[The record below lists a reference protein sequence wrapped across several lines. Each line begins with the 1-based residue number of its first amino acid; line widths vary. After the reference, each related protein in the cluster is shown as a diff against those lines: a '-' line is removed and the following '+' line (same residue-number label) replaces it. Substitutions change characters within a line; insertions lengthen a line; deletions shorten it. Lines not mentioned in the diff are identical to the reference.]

1 MSDQSQIAASGLM
14 AKGYWI
20 ARIDVKDPET
30 YKSYMAN
37 ATPAYQKYGAK
48 FLVRG
53 GRCEAVE
60 GPGRGR
66 NVVIEF
72 DSYEQAMACYRSPEY
87 QAAAEFRRRA
97 SLGEILVVEGA

>member
-1 MSDQSQIAASGLM
+1 M

-20 ARIDVKDPET
+20 ARIDVSDPET
-30 YKSYMAN
+30 YKSYVAA

-48 FLVRG
+48 FIVRG
-53 GRCEAVE
+53 GRHEAVE

-72 DSYEQAMACYRSPEY
+72 ESYDIALACYRSSEY